1 MTRDVVAGD
10 RVEAVDGAR
19 GRVRWVGVVD
29 GRDGEWIGIQ
39 WDERGRG
46 KHDGVVDGKRYFTCA
61 YEDEDSG
68 VGCGRSEDRS
78 RDASLVRPHK
88 IAPGRTFA
96 EAFRDRYARAPDD
109 FGGAESC
116 QDGARDMYIR
126 TTRGFKMHVQL
137 CETEEDMELDEEG
150 VSLRLKSMTRAYVD
164 NARVATMGG
173 KGEASANAGSLR
185 VLGLAGS
192 LLNSWGAVLRIAE
205 EFPELEALDLSGIRL
220 ESWPKERPSG
230 VVFQNLRVFVL
241 NNARVKWC
249 DICALG
255 AYMPKLEE
263 LYLNGN
269 RITRFDS
276 GRRSD
281 GEAMCFPNLRVLS
294 VEENSI
300 VDWSEIEELGR
311 QLPLLE
317 KLYVSHNKIRDIAST
332 DALANLKTLLLGDND
347 VDDWT
352 SVNAL
357 NSFARL
363 EEVRLTGNPL
373 SSGSADRYEI
383 IARVAQLK
391 MLNGSTVSVNER
403 KDSEIRYL
411 RRVLQKIKE
420 CSIDEEAQCAI
431 KDANPLVDD
440 LVAKHGDLVTH
451 AVVAPGVSTFG
462 AACVDL
468 HLTLK
473 RTGKTF
479 TRRLPR
485 TTTILRLRFLCA
497 KLFDVPADT
506 TDLFLFGEDDGVEL
520 EPTDEPLDRFDPRD
534 GHRIVLVTRDV

>member
-1 MTRDVVAGD
+1 
-10 RVEAVDGAR
+10 
-19 GRVRWVGVVD
+19 
-29 GRDGEWIGIQ
+29 
-39 WDERGRG
+39 
-46 KHDGVVDGKRYFTCA
+46 
-61 YEDEDSG
+61 
-68 VGCGRSEDRS
+68 
-78 RDASLVRPHK
+78 
-88 IAPGRTFA
+88 
-96 EAFRDRYARAPDD
+96 
-109 FGGAESC
+109 
-116 QDGARDMYIR
+116 
-126 TTRGFKMHVQL
+126 
-137 CETEEDMELDEEG
+137 MELDEEG

-164 NARVATMGG
+164 NARVATMGE

-205 EFPELEALDLSGIRL
+205 EFPELEALDLSGVRL

-241 NNARVKWC
+241 NNAGVKWC

-300 VDWSEIEELGR
+300 VYWSEIEELGR

-332 DALANLKTLLLGDND
+332 DALANLKTLLLGDNG

-391 MLNGSTVSVNER
+391 MLNGSTVS
-403 KDSEIRYL
+403 
-411 RRVLQKIKE
+411 
-420 CSIDEEAQCAI
+420 IDEDAQRAI